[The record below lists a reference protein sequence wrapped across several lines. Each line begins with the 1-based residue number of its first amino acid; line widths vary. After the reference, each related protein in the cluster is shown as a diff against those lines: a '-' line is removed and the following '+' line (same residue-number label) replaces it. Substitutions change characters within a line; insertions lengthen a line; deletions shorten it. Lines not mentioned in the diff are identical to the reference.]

1 VETTD
6 AEVPVGRPSWKSS
19 QAIKALL
26 DQIHQGE
33 SELGDEQ
40 SDDETHQ
47 ANFLESEPKSD
58 SDQSS
63 EEEPIVT
70 VPAPSLRPAGRK
82 KVMAKVADSGNA
94 SDNDSMDLIC
104 TCSVFLYL
112 LSDLS
117 AFIYRIFY
125 SLSRDRK
132 SHRKSP

>member
-1 VETTD
+1 V
-6 AEVPVGRPSWKSS
+6 EVPVGRPSRKSS

-26 DQIHQGE
+26 DQIHQAE

-40 SDDETHQ
+40 SHDETTHQ
-47 ANFLESEPKSD
+47 ADFLESEPESD

-70 VPAPSLRPAGRK
+70 VPAPSSRPAGRK
-82 KVMAKVADSGNA
+82 KVMAKVADSGNT
-94 SDNDSMDLIC
+94 SDDDNSMDLIC
-104 TCSVFLYL
+104 TRSAFLYL

-125 SLSRDRK
+125 NLFRDRK
-132 SHRKSP
+132 SP